1 MSGHPICTQC
11 SQSLCRPKFLPCLH
25 ADCEDRLRSL
35 VERRGVGSGKL
46 PIVPCGQVIRVFR
59 HGEPSARAGPET
71 PGRCSTH
78 LQKQAAKTSVH
89 AGPETSG
96 RCSSHLQKE
105 AVKTSVHASPETPG
119 RCSTHLQQEDV
130 AEVSA
135 STKAK
140 RTRGHR
146 RVRRKRVNKVT
157 VGLEEKT
164 GSQLAGS
171 DTTGGD
177 WAYGDGH
184 SSCVNSLP
192 KKMKKKRKAVTLLL
206 RYGSHLEPLR
216 TASIE
221 RSDANMLSL
230 LLAVIAFT

>member
-78 LQKQAAKTSVH
+78 LQ
-89 AGPETSG
+89 
-96 RCSSHLQKE
+96 
-105 AVKTSVHASPETPG
+105 
-119 RCSTHLQQEDV
+119 QEDV

-164 GSQLAGS
+164 GPQLAGS
-171 DTTGGD
+171 DTTRGD